1 MMKLQRLGHVLIA
14 VRDLEKSKDFYTRI
28 LGFKLLEQDPEHG
41 GVFLALDNF
50 GNTLDLF
57 PCTDPKAIAPASGGP
72 TAGLGVRHTAFAVA
86 TEDDLRDAWFALKD
100 AGVPILR
107 AIDHVSQKSIY
118 FHDPDGN
125 LLEIVWERPDA
136 LEIFAR
142 GRGDDDKPFS
152 YSRQESN

>member
-1 MMKLQRLGHVLIA
+1 MIKLQRLGHILFA
-14 VRDLEKSKDFYTRI
+14 VRDIEKSKDFYTRI
-28 LGFKLLEQDPEHG
+28 LGFTVLEQDPEHG
-41 GVFLALDNF
+41 GVFLSIGGL

-57 PCTDPKAIAPASGGP
+57 PCKNPEAVAGSEADPSNMN
-72 TAGLGVRHTAFAVA
+72 GLGVRHTAFAVA
-86 TEDDLRDAWFALKD
+86 TEDDLRDAWHALQD

-118 FHDPDGN
+118 FHDPDRN

-142 GRGDDDKPFS
+142 GRADDDKPFS
-152 YSRQESN
+152 FSR